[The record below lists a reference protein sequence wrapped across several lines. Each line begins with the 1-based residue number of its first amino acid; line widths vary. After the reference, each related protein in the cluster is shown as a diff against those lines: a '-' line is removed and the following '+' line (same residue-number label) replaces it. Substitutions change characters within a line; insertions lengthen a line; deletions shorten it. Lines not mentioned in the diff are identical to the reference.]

1 MAKIIIKYKISSTN
15 EKELKGEV
23 TGIKNNNI
31 ITYKDTDSI
40 VNILLENNVISIK
53 RENNKMHLILKL
65 EDNKSN
71 ITNYY
76 IKDLG
81 FNFDVKAVTKKLE
94 VKKNKLNVI
103 YELYINDE
111 YSDTFNYTLEWSDL

>member
-1 MAKIIIKYKISSTN
+1 MAKVIIKYKISSKN

-53 RENNKMHLILKL
+53 RENDKMHLTLKL
-65 EDNKSN
+65 EKKKSN

-81 FNFDVKAVTKKLE
+81 FNFEVKAETKKLE
-94 VKKNKLNVI
+94 VKENKLNVI

>member
-1 MAKIIIKYKISSTN
+1 MAKVIIKYKISSKN
-15 EKELKGEV
+15 EKELKGQV

-40 VNILLENNVISIK
+40 VNILLEKNMISIK
-53 RENNKMHLILKL
+53 RENDKMHLALKL
-65 EDNKSN
+65 EKNKSN

-81 FNFDVKAVTKKLE
+81 FNFDVKAETKKLE
-94 VKKNKLNVI
+94 VKENKLNVI

>member
-1 MAKIIIKYKISSTN
+1 MAKVIIKYKISSKN

-23 TGIKNNNI
+23 NGIKNNNI

-40 VNILLENNVISIK
+40 VNILLEKDAVSIK
-53 RENNKMHLILKL
+53 RENDKMHLTLKL

-71 ITNYY
+71 ITNYF

-94 VKKNKLNVI
+94 IKENTLNVI

>member
-23 TGIKNNNI
+23 TGIKNYNI

-40 VNILLENNVISIK
+40 VNILLENNAISIK
-53 RENNKMHLILKL
+53 RENDKMHLTLKL
-65 EDNKSN
+65 EKNKSN

-81 FNFDVKAVTKKLE
+81 FNFDVKAVTEKLE
-94 VKKNKLNVI
+94 VKDNKLSVI

>member
-40 VNILLENNVISIK
+40 VNILLENNAISIK
-53 RENNKMHLILKL
+53 RENDKMHLTLKL
-65 EDNKSN
+65 EKNKSN

-81 FNFDVKAVTKKLE
+81 FNFDVKAVTEKLE
-94 VKKNKLNVI
+94 VKDNKLGVI

>member
-40 VNILLENNVISIK
+40 VNILLENNAISIK
-53 RENNKMHLILKL
+53 RENDKMHLTLKL
-65 EDNKSN
+65 EKNKSN

-81 FNFDVKAVTKKLE
+81 FNFDVKAVTEKLE
-94 VKKNKLNVI
+94 VKDNKLSVI

>member
-1 MAKIIIKYKISSTN
+1 MAKVIIKYKISSKN

-40 VNILLENNVISIK
+40 VNILLEKDWISIK
-53 RENNKMHLILKL
+53 RENDKMHLTLKL

-71 ITNYY
+71 ITNYF
-76 IKDLG
+76 IKDLK
-81 FNFDVKAVTKKLE
+81 FNFDVKAVTKRLE
-94 VKKNKLNVI
+94 IKENTLNAT
-103 YELYINDE
+103 YELYINEE

>member
-1 MAKIIIKYKISSTN
+1 MAKVIIKYKISSKN
-15 EKELKGEV
+15 EKEIKGQV

-31 ITYKDTDSI
+31 ITYKDTDCI
-40 VNILLENNVISIK
+40 VNILLEKDMISIK
-53 RENNKMHLILKL
+53 RENDKMHLTLKL
-65 EDNKSN
+65 EEDKSN
-71 ITNYY
+71 ITNYF

-81 FNFDVKAVTKKLE
+81 FNFDVKSVTKNLE
-94 VKKNKLNVI
+94 IKENRLDVK

>member
-1 MAKIIIKYKISSTN
+1 MAKVIIKYKISSKN

-23 TGIKNNNI
+23 NGIKNNNI
-31 ITYKDTDSI
+31 ITYKDDDSL
-40 VNILLENNVISIK
+40 VNILLEKNVISIK
-53 RENNKMHLILKL
+53 RENEKMHLTLKF
-65 EDNKSN
+65 EENKSN

-81 FNFDVKAVTKKLE
+81 FNFDVDARTKKLLIE
-94 VKKNKLNVI
+94 ENKISVS

>member
-1 MAKIIIKYKISSTN
+1 MAKVIIKYKISSKN
-15 EKELKGEV
+15 EKEIKGQV

-40 VNILLENNVISIK
+40 VNILLEKDWISIK
-53 RENNKMHLILKL
+53 RENDKMHLTLKL

-71 ITNYY
+71 ITNYF
-76 IKDLG
+76 IKDLK
-81 FNFDVKAVTKKLE
+81 FNFDVKAVTKRLE
-94 VKKNKLNVI
+94 IKENTLNAT
-103 YELYINDE
+103 YELYINEE

>member
-1 MAKIIIKYKISSTN
+1 MAKVIVKYKISSKN

-23 TGIKNNNI
+23 NGIKNNNI

-40 VNILLENNVISIK
+40 VNILLEKDVVSIK
-53 RENNKMHLILKL
+53 RENDKMHLTLKL

-71 ITNYY
+71 ITNYFV
-76 IKDLG
+76 KDLG

-94 VKKNKLNVI
+94 IKENALNVA
-103 YELYINDE
+103 YELYINNE

>member
-1 MAKIIIKYKISSTN
+1 MAKVIVKYKISSKN

-23 TGIKNNNI
+23 NGIKNNNI
-31 ITYKDTDSI
+31 ITYKDTDCL
-40 VNILLENNVISIK
+40 VNILLEKDAVSIK
-53 RENNKMHLILKL
+53 RENDKMHLTLKL

-71 ITNYY
+71 ITNYFV
-76 IKDLG
+76 KDLG

-94 VKKNKLNVI
+94 IKENALNVA
-103 YELYINDE
+103 YELYINNE